1 MFCSTGGMPYT
12 AVAQA
17 SSAWILLGGAVGIL
31 ACFFAVSVVLLAL
44 VLVRHNRRRRADE
57 AELSGAGLDADPG
70 QVVDEPRRPPVA

>member
-1 MFCSTGGMPYT
+1 MPFT

-44 VLVRHNRRRRADE
+44 VLVRHNRRRGRPDE
-57 AELSGAGLDADPG
+57 AEVGLGDLGSDE
-70 QVVDEPRRPPVA
+70 VVDDPNRPPVA